1 MKVKIVKMNF
11 LNICVKIYKMCFNVF
26 KSVYMHT
33 LIDMCLNR
41 LMYTVIFFFFANFV
55 EYLENKPPFHRK
67 VH

>member
-1 MKVKIVKMNF
+1 
-11 LNICVKIYKMCFNVF
+11 MCFNVF